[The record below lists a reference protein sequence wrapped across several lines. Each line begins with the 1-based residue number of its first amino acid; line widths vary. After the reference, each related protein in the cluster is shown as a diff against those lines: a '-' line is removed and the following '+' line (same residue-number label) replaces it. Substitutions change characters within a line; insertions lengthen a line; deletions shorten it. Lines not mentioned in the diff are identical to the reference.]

1 MLQNE
6 FPIYLDYASTTMVDP
21 LVVEIMIE
29 HIKLM
34 EFHGNASSAHHMF
47 GRVART
53 AIEEARSNVAEL
65 INAEPEEIIWTSGA
79 TESINLALKGAAH
92 SYKRIGNHII
102 TVETEHKA
110 VLEVC
115 KKLST
120 EGFNVTYLTVDR
132 DGRIDEQMLK
142 SAIRP
147 ETILIS
153 VMHVNNETGVI
164 QDIERISEIARSQ
177 NVLFH
182 VDAAQ
187 SLGKIPI
194 NVKESKIDLI
204 SLCAHKIYGPK
215 GIGALF
221 VKSNPAIL
229 LETEMHGGGQENGL
243 RSGTLATH
251 QIVGMGRAFKL
262 AKEQLDY
269 DRQHA
274 VSIKKTILNE
284 LSKIEGLS
292 INTPQLNSIPNILN
306 LSIDS
311 IKNIILLSRLKNVAI
326 SSGSACSSSSIQS
339 GSHVLKAMGLSDE
352 RINNSIRISWGR
364 FTTMDDIKL
373 GCDALKVAI
382 KSIRN

>member
-1 MLQNE
+1 
-6 FPIYLDYASTTMVDP
+6 
-21 LVVEIMIE
+21 
-29 HIKLM
+29 
-34 EFHGNASSAHHMF
+34 
-47 GRVART
+47 
-53 AIEEARSNVAEL
+53 
-65 INAEPEEIIWTSGA
+65 
-79 TESINLALKGAAH
+79 
-92 SYKRIGNHII
+92 
-102 TVETEHKA
+102 
-110 VLEVC
+110 
-115 KKLST
+115 
-120 EGFNVTYLTVDR
+120 
-132 DGRIDEQMLK
+132 
-142 SAIRP
+142 
-147 ETILIS
+147 
-153 VMHVNNETGVI
+153 VI
-164 QDIERISEIARSQ
+164 QDIERISEIARSH

-274 VSIKKTILNE
+274 VCIKKTILNE

-364 FTTMDDIKL
+364 FTTIDDIKL